1 MSNPVFEKLTK
12 SWKRIGQFRAQET
25 AIETLSAFIRDSEHE
40 MISTATALQ
49 AHIDLL
55 HDEQVRNRLPVDRF
69 DVLNHAIDR
78 LIKDTGILAT
88 VAAEAELPVTRK
100 RWSLKKLIQ
109 DVVEETSAA
118 LSISKVSLNFDVP
131 ENATVVGND
140 GLLKMMIKE
149 LVLVVLPTCHEMDT
163 LNITGRSL
171 HKRISLSFEIGSALN
186 NREFL
191 SWQLGSLRLIPT
203 NGEGIMLSAVDAM
216 AKLNNGY
223 LSVRGSTDNRKGYR
237 LTFSG
242 Q

>member
-1 MSNPVFEKLTK
+1 M
-12 SWKRIGQFRAQET
+12 
-25 AIETLSAFIRDSEHE
+25 
-40 MISTATALQ
+40 
-49 AHIDLL
+49 
-55 HDEQVRNRLPVDRF
+55 
-69 DVLNHAIDR
+69 
-78 LIKDTGILAT
+78 
-88 VAAEAELPVTRK
+88 
-100 RWSLKKLIQ
+100 
-109 DVVEETSAA
+109 
-118 LSISKVSLNFDVP
+118 
-131 ENATVVGND
+131 VGND